1 MKKTITLLAAALL
14 LAGSV
19 AAQDQIKYQ
28 RSSLHLVLLTTDE
41 PLVSNDPE
49 LPTLV
54 ENSWK
59 SYPFPDKY
67 NNHAIDFTT
76 ANAGKPKGGLMA
88 TVSKFWDYN
97 THQSK
102 LPSTLEEL
110 KELKDALTGG
120 KKYLNQ
126 LKENIDIQIEKNDVA
141 RKLVAKWYNI
151 KPDGSWDFNLLQER
165 AAFNMSASDVSVAAA
180 TVGGAQE
187 IINQLADEMMN
198 TTFVAFSKLD
208 FYQNEAV
215 AGVGRDVTIAIAR
228 YSGNDLVINAAV
240 LAAQKTYE
248 MMKDGYSAL
257 ANTLLYKLE
266 WNDSIQAEFFACFKN
281 DGKIDMA
288 KFNNVKFRMEFLGS
302 DACASSSGAGAN
314 FLGAKKD
321 KAELVQKTII
331 RNLDKQFVKLQ
342 KDYEVFRPVA
352 PIICLDPLMADMG
365 TKEGLSGGEKFE
377 ILTRTQDPKT
387 GKMGYKSVGT
397 VKVDKKGVWDNNY
410 NLTDGSVVITPSPVQ
425 TPDGRNGTVLS
436 KNKSAQY
443 GMVVRQ
449 KK

>member
-1 MKKTITLLAAALL
+1 MKKVFTFLAAAMII
-14 LAGSV
+14 AGS
-19 AAQDQIKYQ
+19 AMAQDAIKYQ

-41 PLVSNDPE
+41 PIVANDPE
-49 LPTLV
+49 LPELI
-54 ENSWK
+54 NNAWA

-67 NNHAIDFTT
+67 NNHEIDFKT

-88 TVSKFWDYN
+88 TVNKFWNYN

-102 LPSTLEEL
+102 LPSTIEEL
-110 KELKDALTGG
+110 KELKEALTGG
-120 KKYLNQ
+120 KKYLEQ
-126 LKENIDIQIEKNDVA
+126 LKTKIDEEIVKNDVA

-151 KPDGSWDFNLLQER
+151 QPDGSWDFNLLQDR
-165 AAFNMSASDVSVAAA
+165 AAFNMSASDVATAAA

-187 IINQLADEMMN
+187 IVNQLADEMMN
-198 TTFVAFSKLD
+198 TTFVAFSKID

-215 AGVGRDVTIAIAR
+215 AGVGRDVTIAIAK
-228 YSGNDLVINAAV
+228 YAGNDLVYNAAV
-240 LAAQKTYE
+240 LAANKTYE

-266 WNDSIQAEFFACFKN
+266 WNDSIQAEFFACFKD

-288 KFNNVKFRMEFLGS
+288 KFNKVGFTMQFLGS
-302 DACASSSGAGAN
+302 DKCASSSGAGAS
-314 FLGAKKD
+314 FLGKSKEKSD
-321 KAELVQKTII
+321 LVKKTII

-342 KDYEVFRPVA
+342 KDYEIFRPVA
-352 PIICLDPLMADMG
+352 PIICLEPLMADMG

-387 GKMGYKSVGT
+387 GKMGYKSVGS

-425 TPDGRNGTVLS
+425 TPDGRNGTVLTGY
-436 KNKSAQY
+436 KKAQY